1 MIHTRIK
8 ICGITSPGDAQ
19 AAVAHGAD
27 AIGLV
32 FYGKSRRAVTVEQAQ
47 HIVAVVPPFVSVV
60 ALFVDELADE
70 ITRVL
75 DNVQIDLVQFHGDEV
90 PAFCRQF
97 RRPWI
102 KALRVR
108 PETNLEEACHTYRD
122 ARGILLDSWREGVPG
137 GTGKVFDW
145 RLASRMLPLPVV
157 LAGGLH
163 ADNVA
168 SAIAG
173 VRPCAVDVSGG
184 VEQSPGIKNAEK
196 IRRFIAAVRAADQQ
210 LDGLTDDK

>member
-1 MIHTRIK
+1 
-8 ICGITSPGDAQ
+8 
-19 AAVAHGAD
+19 
-27 AIGLV
+27 
-32 FYGKSRRAVTVEQAQ
+32 
-47 HIVAVVPPFVSVV
+47 
-60 ALFVDELADE
+60 
-70 ITRVL
+70 
-75 DNVQIDLVQFHGDEV
+75 
-90 PAFCRQF
+90 
-97 RRPWI
+97 
-102 KALRVR
+102 
-108 PETNLEEACHTYRD
+108 
-122 ARGILLDSWREGVPG
+122 
-137 GTGKVFDW
+137 
-145 RLASRMLPLPVV
+145 VV